1 MFFVCLFFVFVFCL
15 NIHNYNLQTQW
26 LGATVQRPQAL
37 LNREGAAGRGPSSGW
52 GPQAIAYLCLNG
64 KTASAR
70 TSSQTLQ
77 SFKRFDD
84 SFQAKTHCVELAN
97 GTRCMGVA
105 ERRGDTEVGLIDSKG
120 RHLSATLRQA
130 LYIPSFS
137 QDILSVTAATASGA
151 TVIFKKGKNA
161 LIHKDGT
168 KFHIHVHDRLYYVLT
183 LNEDKGDDQCK
194 GCHDMQTW
202 HEILGH

>member
-1 MFFVCLFFVFVFCL
+1 
-15 NIHNYNLQTQW
+15 
-26 LGATVQRPQAL
+26 
-37 LNREGAAGRGPSSGW
+37 
-52 GPQAIAYLCLNG
+52 
-64 KTASAR
+64 
-70 TSSQTLQ
+70 
-77 SFKRFDD
+77 
-84 SFQAKTHCVELAN
+84 
-97 GTRCMGVA
+97 MGVA

-202 HEILGH
+202 HEILGHCNYNDIQRLQDVVDGMKIKGSSNKPRHCEVGTR